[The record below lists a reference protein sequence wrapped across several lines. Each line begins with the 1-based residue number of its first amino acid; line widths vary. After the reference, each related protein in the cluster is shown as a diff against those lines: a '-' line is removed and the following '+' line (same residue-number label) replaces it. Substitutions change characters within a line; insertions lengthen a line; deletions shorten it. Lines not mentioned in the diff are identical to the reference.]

1 MNSEN
6 NDEKFTDPKI
16 SKISMLFSGIL
27 MGNVGL
33 LVTLLSHYSVYSIV
47 LLRGIF
53 GTFFLTLFLWKKK
66 SFSKSFIKSSIQN
79 HWKAL
84 LLVGILNP
92 IVILLYFS
100 NIVLSS
106 YAVAAFL
113 LYTSGIWLLILL
125 IISKLET
132 VSKLNIISFIIAIIG
147 VALIMEFWNGQG
159 FSIGIILGLLSGV
172 TLAFMT
178 FFKKSIYK
186 KRKLL
191 KSSISKNGDFDM
203 IMAWWSSLCIVIMFL
218 PIGAPELMNISLFD
232 IVIAIILGLFPT
244 ALAFTLYNI
253 GVKNDKGG
261 NIVILSYFEPVMA
274 TINSIIFRQ
283 SLSTFTIIGG
293 VLILL
298 ANIIVLKYDK

>member
-1 MNSEN
+1 M
-6 NDEKFTDPKI
+6 NDENIDEDFTDPKI
-16 SKISMLFSGIL
+16 SKISMFFSGIL

-33 LVTLLSHYSVYSIV
+33 LVTILSHYSVYTIV

-66 SFSKSFIKSSIQN
+66 SFSKSFIKSSIRY
-79 HWKAL
+79 HWRPL

-92 IVILLYFS
+92 LVILLYFS

-113 LYTSGIWLLILL
+113 LYTSGIWLLIFL
-125 IISKLET
+125 IITNIES

-147 VALIMEFWNGQG
+147 VALIMQFWNGEG
-159 FSIGIILGLLSGV
+159 LTIGLILGLMSGI

-178 FFKKSIYK
+178 FFKKLIYR
-186 KRKLL
+186 KRKKL
-191 KSSISKNGDFDM
+191 KFTVNINGDFDM
-203 IMAWWSSLCIVIMFL
+203 FMAWWATLCIVIMFL
-218 PIGAPELMNISLFD
+218 PIGGPELMNISLLD
-232 IVIAIILGLFPT
+232 IIIALILGLFPT
-244 ALAFTLYNI
+244 ALAFTLYNV

-274 TINSIIFRQ
+274 TINSIIFQQ
-283 SLSTFTIIGG
+283 SLTLYTVIGG
-293 VLILL
+293 ILILL
-298 ANIIVLKYDK
+298 ANTIVMKYEK